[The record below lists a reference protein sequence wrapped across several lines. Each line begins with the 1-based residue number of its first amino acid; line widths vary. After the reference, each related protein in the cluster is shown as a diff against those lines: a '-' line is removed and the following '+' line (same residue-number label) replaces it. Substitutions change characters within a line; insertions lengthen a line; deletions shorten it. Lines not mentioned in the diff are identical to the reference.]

1 MKAVSG
7 EHAAIKERLVR
18 LERQNKRLTLLLV
31 VITLPLLGFLVMGA
45 KMGATD
51 GRFRHL
57 VAQELAIVDSSGEEL
72 VVIGSGE
79 DYGTGMRIMGAGGK
93 RAVGIGVTADGDG
106 RGILVTD
113 TEGSPRIV
121 IGMDGDKSRVAV
133 LDTEGNAAM
142 TMCAACPK

>member
-79 DYGTGMRIMGAGGK
+79 DYGTGMRI
-93 RAVGIGVTADGDG
+93 IGVTADGDG

-133 LDTEGNAAM
+133 LDTEGNAAV